1 MKAVSILALLTLSSS
16 AQTPEPPDALAAC
29 QTELRTAKM
38 ERDIVMLEAQNI
50 VEKVQAIQQQHEA
63 DKAQARQFLHH
74 LSLYCPKVRG

>member
-1 MKAVSILALLTLSSS
+1 MKAASILALLTLSGS
-16 AQTPEPPDALAAC
+16 AQAPETPDALAAC
-29 QTELRTAKM
+29 QAELRTVKI
-38 ERDIVMLEAQNI
+38 ERDVVILEAQNI

>member
-1 MKAVSILALLTLSSS
+1 MKAVSILALLTLSGS
-16 AQTPEPPDALAAC
+16 ADAPQPPDPLAVC
-29 QTELRTAKM
+29 QSELRTAKI

-63 DKAQARQFLHH
+63 DKAQALKFLRD